1 MSLGSRK
8 KYFAETHSS
17 NVEAPAPI
25 ISEEGF
31 VIVEDAGKGKD
42 RASTSQPCEMKT
54 LLHEHEHVQERKQIP
69 IPATTSLYGSTSTGL
84 YPSTHPHPVISASAR
99 RMQQEKESHRMDRES
114 TYEINYGT
122 TLSSTRG
129 EQEQKI
135 STNPSHHNPTDFN
148 RFTARG
154 RGGEESTGFSIGAPL
169 SHSKAAAGFKLSA
182 SQTTAGET
190 PRPDAS
196 SDLPA
201 AGTTAKLPRT
211 STLTSVDLNNDR
223 DVSADGCGTS
233 TELAG
238 DREKGK

>member
-8 KYFAETHSS
+8 KYFAETHRS

-25 ISEEGF
+25 TSEEGV
-31 VIVEDAGKGKD
+31 VIVEDAGKGKN
-42 RASTSQPCEMKT
+42 RASASQPCEMKT
-54 LLHEHEHVQERKQIP
+54 LLHEHVQERKQIP
-69 IPATTSLYGSTSTGL
+69 IPTTTSLYGSTSTGL
-84 YPSTHPHPVISASAR
+84 YPSTYPHPVISTSAR
-99 RMQQEKESHRMDRES
+99 RMMQQSHRMDRES
-114 TYEINYGT
+114 SYEIQKGT

-135 STNPSHHNPTDFN
+135 STNPDHHNPTDFN

-154 RGGEESTGFSIGAPL
+154 RSGEESIGFSIGAPL
-169 SHSKAAAGFKLSA
+169 SHSKAAAGFKQST

-211 STLTSVDLNNDR
+211 PTLTSGDLNNDR